1 MKHFKTYLATMALAL
16 SGCQSATDSCETTE
30 LWYAQPAKVWMESLP
45 IGNGRLG
52 AMTYGGIEEEK
63 LALNESTMWSGQYN
77 ENQNKPFGRE
87 KMNQLRKLF
96 FEGKLSEG
104 NRIAGDNLH
113 GNQTSFGTH
122 LPIGDLKMQ
131 FIYPE
136 GKVTDYRRSLSLDEA
151 VSSVSF
157 NSGGVILKIA

>member
-1 MKHFKTYLATMALAL
+1 MQLIP
-16 SGCQSATDSCETTE
+16 CETTE

-96 FEGKLSEG
+96 LRK
-104 NRIAGDNLH
+104 
-113 GNQTSFGTH
+113 T
-122 LPIGDLKMQ
+122 IGRKP
-131 FIYPE
+131 YS
-136 GKVTDYRRSLSLDEA
+136 RR
-151 VSSVSF
+151 
-157 NSGGVILKIA
+157 

>member
-1 MKHFKTYLATMALAL
+1 MKHFKTYLAAMALAL

-96 FEGKLSEG
+96 FDHRDPHNPG
-104 NRIAGDNLH
+104 
-113 GNQTSFGTH
+113 
-122 LPIGDLKMQ
+122 
-131 FIYPE
+131 
-136 GKVTDYRRSLSLDEA
+136 
-151 VSSVSF
+151 
-157 NSGGVILKIA
+157 

>member
-1 MKHFKTYLATMALAL
+1 MKHFKTYLAAMALAL

-96 FEGKLSEG
+96 FEGKLSDRFIMTVLAVG
-104 NRIAGDNLH
+104 RHWDRRI
-113 GNQTSFGTH
+113 
-122 LPIGDLKMQ
+122 Q
-131 FIYPE
+131 FLRY
-136 GKVTDYRRSLSLDEA
+136 GWR
-151 VSSVSF
+151 
-157 NSGGVILKIA
+157 ILI

>member
-1 MKHFKTYLATMALAL
+1 MKHFKTYLGAMALAL

-30 LWYAQPAKVWMESLP
+30 LWYAQPAEVWMESLP

-77 ENQNKPFGRE
+77 ENQNIPFGRE

-122 LPIGDLKMQ
+122 LPIGDRLPPFVKL
-131 FIYPE
+131 
-136 GKVTDYRRSLSLDEA
+136 G
-151 VSSVSF
+151 
-157 NSGGVILKIA
+157 